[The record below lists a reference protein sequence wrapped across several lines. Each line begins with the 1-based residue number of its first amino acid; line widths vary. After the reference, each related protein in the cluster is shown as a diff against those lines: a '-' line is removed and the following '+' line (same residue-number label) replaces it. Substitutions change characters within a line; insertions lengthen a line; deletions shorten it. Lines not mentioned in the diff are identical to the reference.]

1 MPIHAPME
9 MKAMLFAGGGLFLSM
24 VATTMWMSND
34 VARMQEQERAKDAA
48 RCRAALSA
56 TADTAPAAGSGSG
69 FDAPAGGAGSF
80 DAPAG
85 DGFGSTATDTAPE
98 GCADQPAGATD
109 PNATGATTDPNA
121 AAIDPST
128 GLPVEADASSAQVDP
143 NTGLPTDPASQPVD
157 TGTQSLDAA
166 SQPIDPAAAPSIG
179 MDPGTG
185 AVPSDPAMTAPTGG
199 ATGGF

>member
-1 MPIHAPME
+1 
-9 MKAMLFAGGGLFLSM
+9 MLFAGGGLFLSM

-48 RCRAALSA
+48 RCQAALSA
-56 TADTAPAAGSGSG
+56 TADTAPATGGGSG

-85 DGFGSTATDTAPE
+85 DGFGSTAPDSAPE
-98 GCADQPAGATD
+98 GCADQQADATD
-109 PNATGATTDPNA
+109 PNATGVATDPNA

-128 GLPVEADASSAQVDP
+128 GLPLEANASSTGQVDP
-143 NTGLPTDPASQPVD
+143 STGLPVDPASQPVD

-166 SQPIDPAAAPSIG
+166 SQPVDPASAPSIG

-185 AVPSDPAMTAPTGG
+185 AVSSDPAMAAPTGG